1 MKLHIP
7 SFCILSFCILH
18 SALCI
23 GGSGFAAGAEAVTT
37 NSLVTR
43 HSSLVTGGSGP
54 AASPYGA
61 CAHLPRDEFAQR
73 EGILSL
79 MRVAGIDNVRCDLD
93 WTAWEKDN
101 AYPRFA
107 EVLDAA
113 EREGVTVLP
122 ILGCA
127 PRRVLPIT
135 EHQDEF
141 IAAFRPFVADVM
153 RRFGARLPALE
164 VWNEPNLPGL
174 WNLPNPTNYLAV
186 LKAAYDEIKAAN
198 TNLLVC
204 LGGVSDVGLGYI
216 RTLYELGAAP
226 YFDVVCC
233 HPYTIPFA
241 PEGVLDAKLHK
252 LRALMAEFGDT
263 EKPIWITEVGFPTHK
278 NGVGTVETQVLLS
291 GLRIARPE
299 QKAWRI
305 ACASIA
311 PEGKT
316 PPQDFAGELLAVL
329 PTGST
334 AICCAPDELRAL
346 ISKDDAVDA
355 VIFPMDSEGY
365 PADVVDSVTDFVR
378 RGGVLVETGGAP
390 MYFRYR
396 ADAGGNVSE
405 DKSRDPAADRRA
417 VRLGFTAWWLN
428 PDIPTSTHVDA
439 TPRAL
444 AAGFKAHP
452 AGYGGTRFVT
462 PEFLTDGDEF
472 IPLITGKSKS
482 GKEIAAA
489 AVLKFNSD
497 FKGALVVSGL
507 QKGYGPVAHSERQ
520 QALYLVR
527 SILVALAEGVEKF
540 YAYELRATEHDP
552 YYSESHFGIV
562 HRNLAP
568 KPAYSA
574 YATLTD
580 RRPAGSARMP
590 GHWRDEAQKLFFPQW
605 TRPDGAAAGAVWT
618 TGESRKLE
626 LEFDTDT
633 VTFMDVFGLPIPLRR
648 SRPNHFILDL
658 SDAPIYFTGG
668 AIPPSVGL

>member
-1 MKLHIP
+1 MKRFHKQFSIIHHLLFI
-7 SFCILSFCILH
+7 FAVALSR
-18 SALCI
+18 
-23 GGSGFAAGAEAVTT
+23 GADTPP
-37 NSLVTR
+37 LVTR
-43 HSSLVTGGSGP
+43 HSSLVTGGSGS

-79 MRVAGIDNVRCDLD
+79 MRVAGIDNIRCDLD

-107 EVLDAA
+107 EVLDSA
-113 EREGVTVLP
+113 ERESIMVLP

-164 VWNEPNLPGL
+164 VWNEPNLPGW

-198 TNLLVC
+198 TNVLVC

-241 PEGVLDAKLHK
+241 PEGVLDVKLQK

-299 QKAWRI
+299 QKSWRV
-305 ACASIA
+305 ACAAIA
-311 PEGKT
+311 PEGKAL
-316 PPQDFAGELLAVL
+316 PQDFAGELLAVL
-329 PTGST
+329 PAGST
-334 AICCAPDELRAL
+334 AVCCAPDELREKLATN
-346 ISKDDAVDA
+346 AFDA

-378 RGGVLVETGGAP
+378 RGGILVETGGAP

-405 DKSRDPAADRRA
+405 DKSRSPSDDRRA
-417 VRLGFTAWWLN
+417 LRLGFTAWWLN
-428 PDIPTSTHVDA
+428 PDIPNSTHVDA

-444 AAGFKAHP
+444 AAGFMAHP

-462 PEFLTDGDEF
+462 PEFLKDGDEF
-472 IPLITGKSKS
+472 IPLIAGKSKS

-568 KPAYSA
+568 KPAYGA
-574 YATLTD
+574 YATLTS
-580 RRPAGSARMP
+580 RRPAGSVQKP
-590 GHWRDEAQKLFFPQW
+590 GPWCDEARKLFFPQW
-605 TRPDGAAAGAVWT
+605 TRPDGTAAGAIWT
-618 TGESRKLE
+618 TGVKQTLE
-626 LEFDTDT
+626 LDFDGDD
-633 VTFMDVFGLPIPLRR
+633 VAFMDAFGLPLTVRRTAARRFLVEVADSPL
-648 SRPNHFILDL
+648 
-658 SDAPIYFTGG
+658 YFTG
-668 AIPPSVGL
+668 ARLDK

>member
-1 MKLHIP
+1 MKRL
-7 SFCILSFCILH
+7 FLSFCILH
-18 SALCI
+18 STFCI
-23 GGSGFAAGAEAVTT
+23 WGSDT
-37 NSLVTR
+37 
-43 HSSLVTGGSGP
+43 

-73 EGILSL
+73 DGILRL
-79 MRVAGIDNVRCDLD
+79 MNVAGIANVRCDLD
-93 WTAWEKDN
+93 WATWEEDN

-107 EVLDAA
+107 EVLDSA

-122 ILGCA
+122 ILGGWS
-127 PRRVLPIT
+127 PRRVLPFA

-141 IAAFRPFVADVM
+141 IATFRPYVADVM

-164 VWNEPNLPGL
+164 VWNEPNLPGW

-186 LKAAYDEIKAAN
+186 LKAAYEEIKAAN
-198 TNLLVC
+198 TNTLVG

-216 RTLYELGAAP
+216 RALYELGAAS

-241 PEGVLDAKLHK
+241 PEGVLDAKLAK
-252 LRALMAEFGDT
+252 LRSLMAEFGDAA
-263 EKPIWITEVGFPTHK
+263 KPIWITEVGFPTHR
-278 NGVGTVETQVLLS
+278 NGVGTVETQILLS

-299 QKAWRI
+299 KKSWRV
-305 ACASIA
+305 ACAAIA
-311 PEGKT
+311 PEGT
-316 PPQDFAGELLAVL
+316 PPPQDFAGELLAVL
-329 PTGST
+329 SAGST
-334 AICCAPDELRAL
+334 AVCCAPDELRDL
-346 ISKDDAVDA
+346 VSKDDAVDA
-355 VIFPMDSEGY
+355 VVFPMDSEGY
-365 PADVVDSVTDFVR
+365 PADVVDAVTDFVR

-417 VRLGFTAWWLN
+417 IRLGFTAWWLD
-428 PDIPTSTHVDA
+428 PDVPTSTHVDA

-462 PEFLTDGDEF
+462 PEYLKEGDEF
-472 IPLITGKSKS
+472 IPLIAGKSKS
-482 GKEIAAA
+482 GKELAAA
-489 AVLKFNSD
+489 AVLNFGSD

-527 SILVALAEGVEKF
+527 SILISLAEGVEKF
-540 YAYELRATEHDP
+540 YAYELRATESDP

-580 RRPAGSARMP
+580 RRPAGSVNQP
-590 GHWRDEAQKLFFPQW
+590 HTWRDETRKLYFPQW
-605 TRPDGAAAGAVWT
+605 TRPDGTSAGAIWT
-618 TGESRKLE
+618 TGAKQALE
-626 LEFDTDT
+626 LDFDGDG
-633 VTFMDVFGLPIPLRR
+633 VSFMDAFGLPLPVRR
-648 SRPNHFILDL
+648 TAPNHFVIEV
-658 SDAPIYFTGG
+658 SDVPVYFTG
-668 AIPPSVGL
+668 AFIAK

>member
-1 MKLHIP
+1 MDQRTKTL
-7 SFCILSFCILH
+7 CIVHC
-18 SALCI
+18 ALCI
-23 GGSGFAAGAEAVTT
+23 AASAFADD
-37 NSLVTR
+37 
-43 HSSLVTGGSGP
+43 
-54 AASPYGA
+54 ASPYGA

-73 EGILSL
+73 DGILRL
-79 MRVAGIDNVRCDLD
+79 MNVAGIANVRFDID
-93 WTAWEKDN
+93 WTTWEKDHS
-101 AYPRFA
+101 YPRIA
-107 EVLDAA
+107 AVLDSA
-113 EREGVTVLP
+113 EREGVAPLSILGWAPRAVLP
-122 ILGCA
+122 
-127 PRRVLPIT
+127 VE

-153 RRFGARLPALE
+153 RRFGSRLPAIE
-164 VWNEPNLPGL
+164 VWNEPNLPGF
-174 WNLPNPTNYLAV
+174 WNLPNPTNYVAV
-186 LKAAYDEIKAAN
+186 HKAAYEEIKAASPG
-198 TNLLVC
+198 TLVC
-204 LGGVSDVGLGYI
+204 LAGVSDVGLSYI
-216 RTLYELGAAP
+216 RSIYELGTAP

-241 PEGVLDAKLHK
+241 PEGVLDVKLQK
-252 LRALMAEFGDT
+252 LRALMAEFGD
-263 EKPIWITEVGFPTHK
+263 EKKPIWITEVGFPTHK

-299 QKAWRI
+299 QKSWRV
-305 ACASIA
+305 AYASIA
-311 PEGKT
+311 PEGKS
-316 PPQDFAGELLAVL
+316 PSQDFAGELLAVL
-329 PTGST
+329 PAGST
-334 AICCAPDELRAL
+334 AVCCAPDELRAL
-346 ISKDDAVDA
+346 LARKDAVDA

-396 ADAGGNVSE
+396 ADAGGNVNE

-462 PEFLTDGDEF
+462 PEFLKDGDEF
-472 IPLITGKSKS
+472 IPLIAGKSKS

-497 FKGALVVSGL
+497 FRGALVVSGL

-568 KPAYSA
+568 KPAYGA
-574 YATLTD
+574 YATLTS
-580 RRPAGSARMP
+580 RRPAGSVQLP
-590 GHWRDEAQKLFFPQW
+590 GSWHDEARKLYFPQW
-605 TRPDGAAAGAVWT
+605 TRPDGTAAGAIWT
-618 TGESRKLE
+618 TGEKKTLE
-626 LEFDTDT
+626 VDFDGEE
-633 VTFMDVFGLPIPLRR
+633 VAFMDAFGLPIPPRR
-648 SRPNHFILDL
+648 TGPKRFFVDL
-658 SDAPIYFTGG
+658 SDAPVYFTGG
-668 AIPPSVGL
+668 RLLPREGAGEADSR

>member
-1 MKLHIP
+1 MFHKAFASLGV
-7 SFCILSFCILH
+7 SLC
-18 SALCI
+18 ALCVEVL
-23 GGSGFAAGAEAVTT
+23 AAD
-37 NSLVTR
+37 SLVTR
-43 HSSLVTGGSGP
+43 HSSLVTGGSGS

-79 MRVAGIDNVRCDLD
+79 MRVAGIGNVRCDLD
-93 WTAWEKDN
+93 WAAWEKDN

-141 IAAFRPFVADVM
+141 IAAFRPFVADAM
-153 RRFGARLPALE
+153 HRFGTRLPAIE
-164 VWNEPNLPGL
+164 VWNEPNLPGW

-198 TNLLVC
+198 TNALVC

-241 PEGVLDAKLHK
+241 PEGVLDVKLQK
-252 LRALMAEFGDT
+252 LRALMAEFGDGK
-263 EKPIWITEVGFPTHK
+263 KPIWITEVGFPTHK

-299 QKAWRI
+299 QKSWRV

-329 PTGST
+329 PAGST
-334 AICCAPDELRAL
+334 AVCCAPDELRAL
-346 ISKDDAVDA
+346 LAKKDAVDA

-390 MYFRYR
+390 MYFRYT
-396 ADAGGNVSE
+396 ADAGGNVNK
-405 DKSRDPAADRRA
+405 DKSRDPAVDRRA
-417 VRLGFTAWWLN
+417 IRLGFTAWWLN
-428 PDIPTSTHVDA
+428 PDVPTSTHVDA

-444 AAGFKAHP
+444 AAGFKTHP

-462 PEFLTDGDEF
+462 PEFLKEGDEF
-472 IPLITGKSKS
+472 IPLIAGKSKS

-527 SILVALAEGVEKF
+527 SILISLAVGVEKF
-540 YAYELRATEHDP
+540 YAYELRATESDP

-580 RRPAGSARMP
+580 RRPAGSVNLPHA
-590 GHWRDEAQKLFFPQW
+590 WRDETRKLYFPQW
-605 TRPDGAAAGAVWT
+605 TRPDGTAAGAIWT
-618 TGESRKLE
+618 TGAKQALE
-626 LEFDTDT
+626 LDFDGEE
-633 VTFMDVFGLPIPLRR
+633 VAFMDAFGLPLPVRRTAARRFLVEVADSPL
-648 SRPNHFILDL
+648 
-658 SDAPIYFTGG
+658 YFTG
-668 AIPPSVGL
+668 ANLVR